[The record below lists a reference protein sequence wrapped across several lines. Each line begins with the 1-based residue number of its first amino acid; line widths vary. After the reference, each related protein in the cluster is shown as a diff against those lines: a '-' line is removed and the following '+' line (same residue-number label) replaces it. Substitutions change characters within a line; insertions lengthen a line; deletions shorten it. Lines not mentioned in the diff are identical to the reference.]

1 MEQYPIGCLLK
12 MITDK
17 IKIQADA
24 NLATAQQIR
33 MMSALFTGRGMDD
46 DQIDAL
52 ILEASASRTTSRKE
66 LTRTEASAL
75 IDQLKQA
82 TA

>member
-1 MEQYPIGCLLK
+1 MRTRPFHQV
-12 MITDK
+12 DVF
-17 IKIQADA
+17 
-24 NLATAQQIR
+24 TAQPYLGNPL
-33 MMSALFTGRGMDD
+33 AVVLDGCGMDD